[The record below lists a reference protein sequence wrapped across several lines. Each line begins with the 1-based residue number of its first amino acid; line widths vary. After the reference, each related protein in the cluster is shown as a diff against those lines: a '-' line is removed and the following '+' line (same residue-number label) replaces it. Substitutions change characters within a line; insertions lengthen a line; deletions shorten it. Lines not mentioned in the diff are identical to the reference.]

1 MNFGQRGNQKI
12 IKYNPLPSYL
22 TIANSDLNG
31 LGLFATKDIPK
42 GTNLGVAHILIPHS
56 EELFSQSY
64 CRTPLG
70 GFYNHSEDPNC
81 EIKTRIHYFMSS
93 SDYKR
98 LVTSILELFTKKDI
112 KEGEELTSNYILY
125 KIIEKNTKVYSS
137 DVDNIE

>member
-1 MNFGQRGNQKI
+1 MNYQ
-12 IKYNPLPSYL
+12 PLPNCL
-22 TIANSDLNG
+22 TIKKSEIHG

-93 SDYKR
+93 SDYKI
-98 LVTSILELFTKKDI
+98 LVTIILELFTKKDI